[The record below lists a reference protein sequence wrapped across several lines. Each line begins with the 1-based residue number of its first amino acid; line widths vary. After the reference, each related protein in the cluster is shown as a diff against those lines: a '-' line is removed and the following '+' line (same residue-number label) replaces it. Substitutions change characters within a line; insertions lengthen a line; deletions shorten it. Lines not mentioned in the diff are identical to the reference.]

1 MTDAASDRERRWK
14 IVVAFALVYFVWGST
29 YLAIRVGVLSLPPA
43 LFAGLRFVS
52 AGVLLIAYARLTGQR
67 WARGAREWHTIIV
80 VGVLLLVGANGLVV
94 WGEQWVASNIA
105 ALIVATTALW
115 IAGLGTLGAHGQALA
130 RGAVCGLALGFVG
143 VALLLKP
150 ADGFVAEQLHGQLAI
165 LVASFSWAA
174 GSIYA
179 KRRHPTTAPLMSA
192 GLQSLVAGVILCTIG
207 VALGEVERWRWSLE
221 GVTALLYLIVFGSC
235 VAYAAYVWLLHT
247 VTPAALGTYA
257 YVNPVVAVILGA
269 WLLDERL
276 EPIQYLGMAVV
287 LVGVALVTMSRARPA
302 PPN

>member
-1 MTDAASDRERRWK
+1 MTGAASDARLRLK
-14 IVVAFALVYFVWGST
+14 IVTAFALVYLVWGST

-43 LFAGLRFVS
+43 LFAGVRFLS
-52 AGVLLIAYARLTGQR
+52 AGLLLIAYARFAGQR
-67 WARGAREWHTIIV
+67 WARGAGEWRTIIV

-94 WGEQWVASNIA
+94 WGEQWVASNLA

-115 IAGLGTLGAHGQALA
+115 IAGLGTLGPHGERLTHGALW
-130 RGAVCGLALGFVG
+130 GLGLGFAG
-143 VALLLKP
+143 VVLLLKP
-150 ADGFVAEQLHGQLAI
+150 ANGFVAEQLYGQLAI

-179 KRRHPTTAPLMSA
+179 KRRRPTTAPIMSA
-192 GLQSLVAGVILCTIG
+192 GLQSLVAGAILCTIG
-207 VALGEVERWRWSLE
+207 VALGEAERWRWSLE
-221 GVTALLYLIVFGSC
+221 GVTALAYLIVFGSC

-276 EPIQYLGMAVV
+276 EPLQFLGMAIV
-287 LVGVALVTMSRARPA
+287 LVGVVLVTMNRARPTPA
-302 PPN
+302 G